1 MGRGTLG
8 SKFLISFEHI
18 AHHFG
23 DIVAL
28 DNINLTIP
36 PASLLAIIGPNG
48 GGKSTLL
55 KLIAGLYQPTR
66 GKISSVF
73 SGHKIAFLPQRSEMD
88 RTFPLRV
95 FDVAAMG
102 LWKRTGV
109 LGRFSRQDR
118 AHITEA
124 LAYVGLQDLA
134 KRPIYAL
141 SGGQFQRLL
150 FARLALQDADLILLD
165 EPFSAVDL
173 FTVASLMNIIQRW
186 HQQGKTI
193 LTVVHDLE
201 LVRKYFPTAALISQ
215 QLICFGDT
223 ATVLTP
229 DNLTKAVFH
238 A

>member
-1 MGRGTLG
+1 VQQDV
-8 SKFLISFEHI
+8 ISFKDVD
-18 AHHFG
+18 HHFG

-28 DNINLTIP
+28 KNINLTIP
-36 PASLLAIIGPNG
+36 SASLLAIIGPNG

-55 KLIAGLYQPTR
+55 KLIADLYQPTH
-66 GKISSVF
+66 GKVSCSYP
-73 SGHKIAFLPQRSEMD
+73 SPHRIAFLPQRSEID

-102 LWKRTGV
+102 LWQKLGV

-124 LAYVGLQDLA
+124 LTYVGLQDLA
-134 KRPIYAL
+134 KRSIYAL

-173 FTVASLMNIIQRW
+173 FTVAELMGIIQRW

-201 LVRKYFPTAALISQ
+201 LVRKHFPMTALVSQ
-215 QLICFGDT
+215 NLICFGDT

-229 DNLTKAVFH
+229 DNLTKAIFH
-238 A
+238 G